1 MNFLC
6 PDPEI
11 IFNLLKERG
20 KVEKKWKIMV
30 NQFHFFHF
38 LKGMR
43 ICFLFFK
50 FIQEN
55 NENRSLETTI
65 YSYDLLI
72 FYFYEV

>member
-1 MNFLC
+1 MDFSC

-11 IFNLLKERG
+11 IINLLKERG
-20 KVEKKWKIMV
+20 KVEKKLKIMV
-30 NQFHFFHF
+30 NQFHFFQF
-38 LKGMR
+38 LKRMR

-55 NENRSLETTI
+55 NENRSLKMTI
-65 YSYDLLI
+65 YYDLLI